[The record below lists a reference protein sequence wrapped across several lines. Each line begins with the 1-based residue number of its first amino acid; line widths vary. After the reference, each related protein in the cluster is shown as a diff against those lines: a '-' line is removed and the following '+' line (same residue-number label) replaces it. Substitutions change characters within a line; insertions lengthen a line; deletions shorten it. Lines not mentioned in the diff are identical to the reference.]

1 MGLGAEISNVSSG
14 TATATITKAAHG
26 LVLPGTDKLMG
37 VYVDAV
43 GDILPADASAFA
55 TQKAFFVTEIIDI
68 NTIRVQTTGFWIS
81 TAHGYTIGEYYF
93 ITDAGDGGF
102 SATAGTINDV
112 CFLVVDANTL
122 ILIDNR
128 AL

>member
-1 MGLGAEISNVSSG
+1 MFATVTRQN
-14 TATATITKAAHG
+14 TAIAVITKAAHG

-37 VYVDAV
+37 VYVDAT
-43 GDILPADASAFA
+43 GAILPADATSFSK
-55 TQKAFFVTEIIDI
+55 QKAFLVTEIIDV
-68 NTIRVQTTGFWIS
+68 NTIRVQTTGFWTS

-93 ITDAGDGGF
+93 ITDAGDGGV
-102 SATAGTINDV
+102 SVTAGTVNDI

-122 ILIDNR
+122 MLIDNR